1 MGAVPVSPSMLNI
14 VRIAARLRA
23 TCTDNCCFRTPRPQT
38 LPLRPLQ
45 SPRREP
51 RRRAPSNPGPG
62 FACRLSASRA
72 AQASASSVKPSAP
85 LLAPS
90 AASRDA
96 RTHAR
101 THARSHVI
109 RTRARRCPPSAAALA
124 ARRVLPSRD
133 ALAHP
138 PDVSPKADSCAT
150 ADNYHPA
157 RASARPVP
165 AWPYARERD
174 LPESVVFALR
184 AHPFVLCPL
193 PHSAAIPNGNEKPRL
208 QPPAMGTHWR
218 HRGRSVCSAPRRPD
232 ARRRHPAPG
241 RHRHGR
247 YVRLAHCLLVDAVSA
262 STSNVWLQ
270 RWCRLNR
277 VNRRVGMACR

>member
-1 MGAVPVSPSMLNI
+1 MLNI

-101 THARSHVI
+101 THAAMSFAQER
-109 RTRARRCPPSAAALA
+109 AAALPPPPPSPRVGSYPQETPSHTHQTSPLRRIA
-124 ARRVLPSRD
+124 VQPPIITTQLAPPPGQYPHGHTPASATSLNPSFSPYAPTPSSYAPSPIVPPSPMAMRNPGYNPQQWARTGGTVGGQYVP
-133 ALAHP
+133 
-138 PDVSPKADSCAT
+138 
-150 ADNYHPA
+150 HPA
-157 RASARPVP
+157 AQTPVAATRPQDVTGMEGMY
-165 AWPYARERD
+165 AW
-174 LPESVVFALR
+174 
-184 AHPFVLCPL
+184 H
-193 PHSAAIPNGNEKPRL
+193 
-208 QPPAMGTHWR
+208 T
-218 HRGRSVCSAPRRPD
+218 VCSLMPSLPRR
-232 ARRRHPAPG
+232 AMSG
-241 RHRHGR
+241 
-247 YVRLAHCLLVDAVSA
+247 
-262 STSNVWLQ
+262 
-270 RWCRLNR
+270 CRDG
-277 VNRRVGMACR
+277 VA